1 MLIHRA
7 NAARSYRNSPLLD
20 GIPLNERAT
29 GPDPTLL
36 KRVARRICVVS
47 GESKLPSIRGAL
59 AGGFLTDLVIDV
71 GTAHL
76 LLDTA
81 P

>member
-1 MLIHRA
+1 V
-7 NAARSYRNSPLLD
+7 
-20 GIPLNERAT
+20 
-29 GPDPTLL
+29 L

-59 AGGFLTDLVIDV
+59 AGGFLTDLVIDA

-76 LLDTA
+76 LLD
-81 P
+81 PPE